1 MSLHIDFDTGG
12 AEVLNRVC
20 EAYGFKTKI
29 ALADHIGIASSSL
42 AMRYKRGNF
51 PSDIVVR
58 CMAETGANL
67 EWLASGVGPKVSGDA
82 LEALRVVRKKIV
94 DGQLYDSGILLID
107 PSTFLPGTQIPKSP
121 MCVID
126 GSSQYIVENDFTDV
140 YDDEWIVEIED
151 KISVRT
157 LTCIPVK
164 KVRVTGGGAPFD
176 CSIADIKVLGRIVLT
191 IR

>member
-1 MSLHIDFDTGG
+1 MSLHIDFESGG
-12 AEVLNRVC
+12 ADVLNRVC

-42 AMRYKRGNF
+42 AMRYKRDNF
-51 PSDIVVR
+51 PADIVVR

-67 EWLASGVGPKVSGDA
+67 EWLATGIGPKINGDV
-82 LEALRVVRKKIV
+82 LESLRVARKKIV
-94 DGQLYDSGILLID
+94 DGQFYEFGILLLD
-107 PSTFLPGTQIPKSP
+107 PSTFLPGTHTPKSP

-126 GSSQYIVENDFTDV
+126 GSVQFIIERDFTDV
-140 YDDEWIVEIED
+140 YDGEWLVEIED

-176 CSIADIKVLGRIVLT
+176 CSIEDIKILGRIVMT